1 MNQTPPDND
10 NYLSKLRAR
19 YDDADKVILSSALIL
34 VVIIGWAVIAWC
46 LQVVGTDSIPLSEKH
61 PTHPKCKLPQ
71 SAKPPLTVSPA
82 SGPSST
88 LNILIARNGI
98 RQYRQSGP
106 LAVKLGALCP
116 GSILSTIASDFVS
129 ATGQHGQLPQQQI
142 ESWAQ
147 VDQYGTH
154 VRMFVRVAPRVGVVS
169 GSGGYSGTVALND
182 PRAGG
187 GVVSVNVS
195 VLYPYI
201 GAVIP
206 FAFLAAFGGFSWAWL
221 IHNLRKSP
229 TDPDTKNHFVRNLIL
244 RVAVMLVAAVPVV
257 DLQVLTNPN
266 WQGTLTDYV
275 KLATLAGGA
284 AIAATPTLRA
294 LILPPEPADKKAA
307 SKAANRTAASQG
319 LAEM

>member
-1 MNQTPPDND
+1 MSQPHDND
-10 NYLSKLRAR
+10 SYARKLRAR
-19 YDDADKVILSSALIL
+19 GDDSNKVILSSAVIL
-34 VVIIGWAVIAWC
+34 VSIIGWIVIAWS
-46 LQVVGTDSIPLSEKH
+46 LQVVSTDSMPLREIH
-61 PTHPKCKLPQ
+61 PTHPKCKLVP

-82 SGPSST
+82 SGPNST

-98 RQYRQSGP
+98 RQYRQSGSLP
-106 LAVKLGALCP
+106 VKLGVLCP

-129 ATGQHGQLPQQQI
+129 GTGQHGQLPQQQI

-154 VRMFVRVAPRVGVVS
+154 VRIYVRVAPRVGVVS
-169 GSGGYSGTVALND
+169 GSGGYSGVVALND
-182 PRAGG
+182 PRAAG
-187 GVVSVNVS
+187 GVVSVNVN

-201 GAVIP
+201 GVVIP
-206 FAFLAAFGGFSWAWL
+206 FTFLAAFGGFSWAWL

-229 TDPDTKNHFVRNLIL
+229 TDPDAKSYFVRNLIL
-244 RVAVMLVAAVPVV
+244 RVAVILVAAVPVV
-257 DLQVLTNPN
+257 DLQVLTNPD

-284 AIAATPTLRA
+284 AIAATPTLRT
-294 LILPPEPADKKAA
+294 LIVPSESAEWKAVNNG
-307 SKAANRTAASQG
+307 ANEMVASQG